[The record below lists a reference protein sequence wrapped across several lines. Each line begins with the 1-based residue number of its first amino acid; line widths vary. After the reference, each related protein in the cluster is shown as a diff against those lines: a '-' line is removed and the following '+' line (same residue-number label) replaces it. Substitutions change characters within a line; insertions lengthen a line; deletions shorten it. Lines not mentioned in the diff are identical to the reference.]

1 MQDRR
6 ELRTLRSQLD
16 ASTSPRGA
24 GCESKPS
31 WLPPHKT
38 RMAANSLQAGRKKLE
53 FFENRTP
60 PCLLVYTESQ
70 VAATIGGR
78 RAALGFDSRGG
89 CPPVTLDGRGAR
101 PHTSDL
107 PTKEVLRQEHHIR
120 RALCQT
126 PHKVGIPLG
135 AERDVNA
142 HTPAVFH
149 QGLLQVAPDAV

>member
-24 GCESKPS
+24 GCETKPS

-60 PCLLVYTESQ
+60 PCLLVYSESQ

-78 RAALGFDSRGG
+78 RAALGFGNRGG
-89 CPPVTLDGRGAR
+89 CSPA
-101 PHTSDL
+101 
-107 PTKEVLRQEHHIR
+107 
-120 RALCQT
+120 
-126 PHKVGIPLG
+126 PLG
-135 AERDVNA
+135 GGGA
-142 HTPAVFH
+142 PA
-149 QGLLQVAPDAV
+149 PP

>member
-38 RMAANSLQAGRKKLE
+38 RMAANSLQAREKNAILST
-53 FFENRTP
+53 R
-60 PCLLVYTESQ
+60 ESL
-70 VAATIGGR
+70 TIG
-78 RAALGFDSRGG
+78 LTCSI
-89 CPPVTLDGRGAR
+89 LL
-101 PHTSDL
+101 TSQGL
-107 PTKEVLRQEHHIR
+107 LTQQILRQEQHIR
-120 RALCQT
+120 RTLCQS

-135 AERDVNA
+135 AERDVDA
-142 HTPAVFH
+142 RAPALFH